1 MGTFETFLLFI
12 AAFVGTVMFI
22 TNPLQKLTKQMRGKK
37 KSEIKADIDQLLME
51 SDKIVEIVAK
61 GCGFIFLILLY
72 NFIIE
77 PLAVISALVNKIGYQ
92 PIAYLMLAII
102 ALGWIQFAYAITK
115 NKTNKPQF
123 TVVTTNDQKVEA
135 VIETDEE
142 IKIGHPFWLFV
153 KRIFFSLPTLY
164 LWYLFLVLIGV
175 INF

>member
-22 TNPLQKLTKQMRGKK
+22 TNPLQKLTKQMSGKK
-37 KSEIKADIDQLLME
+37 KSEIEADIME
-51 SDKIVEIVAK
+51 SDKTAEIVVSS
-61 GCGFIFLILLY
+61 CGFIFLILLY

-77 PLAVISALVNKIGYQ
+77 PLAVISALINKIGYQ

-102 ALGWIQFAYAITK
+102 ALGWIQSAYSITK
-115 NKTNKPQF
+115 NKTNKPQC
-123 TVVTTNDQKVEA
+123 TVVTSDGKKVEGTI
-135 VIETDEE
+135 VETDEK
-142 IKIGHPFWLFV
+142 IKIKHPFWLFV
-153 KRIFFSLPTLY
+153 KRIFFFLPTLY